1 MRLIASFLFT
11 LFLVGVALSQQ
22 PSPDLSKVTSQDI
35 IATMEHRNKLA
46 DQRNA
51 QLLEENNGLK
61 NQLASLQK
69 VSDANQG
76 NATIIPDLNKQ
87 ISAQNGEIAS
97 LKWSRWKYAIISV
110 LISVP
115 LGILLAIGSFLAVK
129 AGWAGA
135 QAATKLAAIAVKT

>member
-135 QAATKLAAIAVKT
+135 QASVKLAAIAAKA